1 MCMNEDEDNNGVADC
16 DKRLYG
22 DLTHQDCEEFMPK
35 CTLNNIVRS
44 C

>member
-1 MCMNEDEDNNGVADC
+1 MNEDENNNGVADC